1 MFADRGAAGKALAE
15 AVAQLR
21 LTDPLVVALPRGG
34 VPVGHEV
41 AQRLGVPLELLIV
54 RKLGAPGQAELA
66 MGAIVGG
73 MAPQAV
79 FNPEVMEALRPS
91 PEHVEAEIRRE
102 QAELARREA
111 VYAADHPPLD
121 VHGRTVVIV
130 DDGLATGTTAE
141 AALRGLRQAG
151 AAKLVL
157 AVPGGAAEAVRRLE
171 GVADTLVCLSV
182 PFRFEAVGQ
191 WYGDFRQVSDEEVIA
206 LLRNRKNGGKASR

>member
-1 MFADRGAAGKALAE
+1 MFADRVAAGKALAE

-41 AQRLGVPLELLIV
+41 AQRLGAPLDVLIV
-54 RKLGAPGQAELA
+54 RKLGAPGHAELA

-73 MAPQAV
+73 AAPQTV
-79 FNPEVMEALRPS
+79 FNPEVMESLRPS

-121 VHGRTVVIV
+121 VHGRTVVVV
-130 DDGLATGTTAE
+130 DDGLATGATAE

-157 AVPGGAAEAVRRLE
+157 AVPVGAAEAVNRLE
-171 GVADTLVCLSV
+171 AVADTVVCLSV

-191 WYGDFRQVSDEEVIA
+191 WYSDFRQVSDEEVIA
-206 LLRNRKNGGKASR
+206 LLRSRKNGGKASR